1 MPRNGPLGNS
11 RGIDPRAVFC
21 EAESVPLLPCLLLV
35 LLLPASTLPAQDPAS
50 AKFAVVDLTA
60 VFESHPRTAETTA
73 QLTAARNEA
82 RKKFRSESEALKNA
96 LQRHQELLRD
106 GKRAEAAAELEK
118 ANALERSIAELGTTN
133 QKNLEEQFRQ
143 AKQAIMDD
151 IARVVREFNAEKG
164 YAMVFDKS
172 AASSNGLPQLIDAPG
187 AEDITAE
194 IIARVKQ

>member
-1 MPRNGPLGNS
+1 L
-11 RGIDPRAVFC
+11 C
-21 EAESVPLLPCLLLV
+21 EAKTVQRLTYLFLFLLSSV
-35 LLLPASTLPAQDPAS
+35 AITSAQTPNS
-50 AKFAVVDLTA
+50 ARLAVVDLTA
-60 VFESHPRTAETTA
+60 IFEAHPRTAEATA
-73 QLTAARNEA
+73 ELTNARNTA
-82 RKKFRSESEALKNA
+82 RKKFRAESEALKNT

-106 GKRAEAAAELEK
+106 GKRSEAAAELEK

-151 IARVVREFNAEKG
+151 IARIIREFNAEKG

-172 AASSNGLPQLIDAPG
+172 AASANGLPQVIDAPG
-187 AEDITAE
+187 ADDMTAE

>member
-1 MPRNGPLGNS
+1 ML
-11 RGIDPRAVFC
+11 
-21 EAESVPLLPCLLLV
+21 LLPCLLLI
-35 LLLPASTLPAQDPAS
+35 LLLPAATLPAQDPAS

-82 RKKFRSESEALKNA
+82 RKKFRAESEALKNT
-96 LQRHQELLRD
+96 LQRHQEQLRE
-106 GKRAEAAAELEK
+106 GKRVEAAAELEK

>member
-1 MPRNGPLGNS
+1 MP
-11 RGIDPRAVFC
+11 F
-21 EAESVPLLPCLLLV
+21 LPCLLLI
-35 LLLPASTLPAQDPAS
+35 LLLPAATLPAQDPAS

-60 VFESHPRTAETTA
+60 VFEAHPRTAEATA

-82 RKKFRSESEALKNA
+82 RKKFRSESEALKNT
-96 LQRHQELLRD
+96 LQRHQELLRE

-151 IARVVREFNAEKG
+151 IARVVREVNAEKG

-172 AASSNGLPQLIDAPG
+172 AASSNGLPQVIDAPG
-187 AEDITAE
+187 ADDITAE